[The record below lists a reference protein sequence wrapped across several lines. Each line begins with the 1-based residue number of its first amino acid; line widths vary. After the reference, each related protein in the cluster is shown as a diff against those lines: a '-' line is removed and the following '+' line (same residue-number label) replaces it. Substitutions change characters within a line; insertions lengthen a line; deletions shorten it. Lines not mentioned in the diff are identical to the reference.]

1 LEENGNTWLQSVT
14 GHPKRDL
21 VYRRGL
27 AGRTAGQEVSLSFG
41 FLVYMGNPAVSADAT
56 LHLRCR
62 LRRSRIMS
70 EHDSVRLRSSRRSVD
85 SGGVPPPSPPQPT
98 AAAAAALNPHRRGPV
113 TMASLTS
120 PPALEEEEGDAT
132 FPERSCFYAP
142 KYLRR
147 PAPKISLKFRCFDR
161 INGPGYPTRLLWNL
175 RHS

>member
-1 LEENGNTWLQSVT
+1 
-14 GHPKRDL
+14 
-21 VYRRGL
+21 
-27 AGRTAGQEVSLSFG
+27 
-41 FLVYMGNPAVSADAT
+41 
-56 LHLRCR
+56 
-62 LRRSRIMS
+62 MS

-175 RHS
+175 RHSETAGGDPITAAGEGQSLLWLFTAARNTRV